1 MERDPNG
8 SLRAECRFPDRYNGD
23 KVFEGHIVDI
33 RGKSTT
39 PGRIIV
45 RDGTIA
51 AIEPLEK
58 EPDNAPFLLPGL
70 TDAHI
75 HIESTMLTPVNYSLT
90 AVAHGVV
97 NSVSDPHEIANV
109 LGVPGIDY
117 MIENARATR
126 FNCFF
131 GMPSCVPSSYLET
144 AGASIDAART
154 AELLRRPDI
163 WYLAEMMN
171 YPGVVG
177 ADPEVT
183 GKIQAALEAG
193 KPVDGHARGIEG
205 DELRR
210 YAAAGITTDHE
221 CATLDDALERIAAGM
236 KIIVRDGSAARNFDA
251 LADIIDMYPAQSM
264 LCSDDKHPKDLLEGQ
279 IDQLVRRG
287 IARGIS
293 VWNLLLAACINPV
306 EHYGLP
312 SGLMRPGDKAT
323 FIAVDNLHDFNVLHT
338 VIEGHVV
345 YSCAHGVDRGELL
358 LHEPSGARPNIFNA
372 QPITPADIS
381 LNPATESVKVIGV
394 HDGEL
399 FTPCLVL
406 PVASLKQ
413 ERVAK
418 IVVYNRYGRSTPKT
432 AYIKGFDLSRG
443 AIAASVAHD
452 SHNIIAIGE
461 NDADI
466 CSAINALIAS
476 KGGMAVADA
485 AELLVL
491 PLPIAGLMTDEPAE
505 RVAAA
510 SHSLEAKVASLGC
523 TLHSP
528 FITMAFMALPVV
540 PALKI
545 TDRGLVDVTKF
556 DFTTIEA

>member
-163 WYLAEMMN
+163 W
-171 YPGVVG
+171 
-177 ADPEVT
+177 
-183 GKIQAALEAG
+183 
-193 KPVDGHARGIEG
+193 
-205 DELRR
+205 
-210 YAAAGITTDHE
+210 
-221 CATLDDALERIAAGM
+221 
-236 KIIVRDGSAARNFDA
+236 
-251 LADIIDMYPAQSM
+251 
-264 LCSDDKHPKDLLEGQ
+264 
-279 IDQLVRRG
+279 
-287 IARGIS
+287 
-293 VWNLLLAACINPV
+293 
-306 EHYGLP
+306 
-312 SGLMRPGDKAT
+312 
-323 FIAVDNLHDFNVLHT
+323 
-338 VIEGHVV
+338 
-345 YSCAHGVDRGELL
+345 
-358 LHEPSGARPNIFNA
+358 
-372 QPITPADIS
+372 
-381 LNPATESVKVIGV
+381 
-394 HDGEL
+394 
-399 FTPCLVL
+399 
-406 PVASLKQ
+406 
-413 ERVAK
+413 
-418 IVVYNRYGRSTPKT
+418 
-432 AYIKGFDLSRG
+432 
-443 AIAASVAHD
+443 
-452 SHNIIAIGE
+452 
-461 NDADI
+461 
-466 CSAINALIAS
+466 
-476 KGGMAVADA
+476 
-485 AELLVL
+485 
-491 PLPIAGLMTDEPAE
+491 
-505 RVAAA
+505 
-510 SHSLEAKVASLGC
+510 
-523 TLHSP
+523 
-528 FITMAFMALPVV
+528 
-540 PALKI
+540 
-545 TDRGLVDVTKF
+545 
-556 DFTTIEA
+556 